1 MSEVHEKSFLP
12 ELHAGGLTS
21 LRAKLLNDPPLL
33 PLKPTRGDY
42 DLNPSMRLSQAAP
55 QLRPA
60 AVLMPIIVRKEP
72 SVLFTQRT
80 THLSRHAG
88 QISFPGGRVEEND
101 VSLIQTALRE
111 TQEETGIDPAFVSIA
126 GFLDPYETGTG
137 YAILPVVGLLSEGFS
152 LTPDANEVAEIFEVP
167 LAFLLDM
174 KNREKG
180 TVEFQGGTR
189 QYYVFNYEGRR
200 IWGATAGMLV
210 NFVDR
215 LAR

>member
-1 MSEVHEKSFLP
+1 MDNVLP
-12 ELHAGGLTS
+12 PFDAGGLGA
-21 LRAKLLNDPPLL
+21 LRTRLLNEPPLL

-42 DLNPSMRLSQAAP
+42 DLNPTMRLTADR

-60 AVLMPIIVRKEP
+60 AVLMPIIARKEP

-80 THLSRHAG
+80 AHLTQHAG
-88 QISFPGGRVEEND
+88 QISFPGGRVEDND
-101 VSLIQTALRE
+101 VSMIQTALRE
-111 TQEETGIDPAFVSIA
+111 THEETGIDPSFVSIA

-152 LTPDANEVAEIFEVP
+152 LNPHAGEVAEVFEVP
-167 LAFLLDM
+167 LSFILDSR
-174 KNREKG
+174 NRETG
-180 TVEFQGGTR
+180 EVEFKGGIR

-215 LAR
+215 LGL

>member
-1 MSEVHEKSFLP
+1 MSELRDGRVLPSFDTC
-12 ELHAGGLTS
+12 GLSS
-21 LRAKLLNDPPLL
+21 LRGKLLNEPPLL
-33 PLKPTRGDY
+33 PLQPTRGDY
-42 DLNPSMRLSQAAP
+42 DLNPSMRLTATG

-60 AVLMPIIVRKEP
+60 AVLMPIIARREP

-80 THLSRHAG
+80 AHLTQHAG
-88 QISFPGGRVEEND
+88 QISFPGGRVEEHD
-101 VSLIQTALRE
+101 ISMVQTALRE
-111 TQEETGIDPAFVSIA
+111 TQEETGIDPAFVSVA

-152 LTPDANEVAEIFEVP
+152 LNPHAGEVAEIFEVP
-167 LAFLLDM
+167 LDFLLDP

-180 TVEFQGGTR
+180 MVEYKGGMR
-189 QYYVFNYEGRR
+189 QYYVFNYEVRR

-215 LAR
+215 LAL